1 MYYIKVHYFFS
12 LSIINHKLAKDDI
25 MYVSIQISE
34 QLKKEVEG
42 SLSLHIEGTLKQLK
56 KY

>member
-42 SLSLHIEGTLKQLK
+42 SLSLHIEGTLKQ
-56 KY
+56 